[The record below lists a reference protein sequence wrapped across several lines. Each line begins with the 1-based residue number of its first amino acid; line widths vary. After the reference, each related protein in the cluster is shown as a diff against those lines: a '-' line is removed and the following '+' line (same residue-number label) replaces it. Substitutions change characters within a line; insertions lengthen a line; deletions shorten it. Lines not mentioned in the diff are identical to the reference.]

1 MLFSHPSNGNLQGF
15 AKLGFHDP
23 VYDAPVR
30 QGFHD
35 PVYDESGGQGT
46 AIGTVIRGD
55 PQQSGN
61 GAMLLIVAVVVL
73 LIIINGGSND

>member
-15 AKLGFHDP
+15 AKLGFH
-23 VYDAPVR
+23 DAPVR

-55 PQQSGN
+55 PQQNGN

-73 LIIINGGSND
+73 LILMNGGSND